1 MIDIAA
7 YMGAVWFFLTKFI
20 FGPIVNHLNKPD
32 TIVDVSSGEV
42 VSKEIKQDE
51 IELSQN

>member
-20 FGPIVNHLNKPD
+20 FGPIVNHLNKPEQ
-32 TIVDVSSGEV
+32 IAEVSNVQISQ
-42 VSKEIKQDE
+42 EIRPDE
-51 IELSQN
+51 IELT